1 MESRRSGHVRPSLPD
16 PTPPGS
22 KVWTGMA
29 RTSARDMCKSLGS
42 NPWATGP
49 RRLAGCYLFSR
60 RPMLRARHPNSREN
74 FDAGHSRSMR
84 LQRLPAR
91 RSLHLQVV
99 AKSCCEVRAR
109 DSRVSSS
116 IFFMKGH
123 CLFSVAVLKQTV
135 HTLEVYQYFAGSSGL
150 VMLTSCQHQPQETRV
165 ATRCQFLTTSSMLSC
180 YDLEVARSW
189 ARPQSL
195 VEMGLLTLC
204 GAAESQTPLP
214 CLNAFTERSTLPGC
228 KRNLRSAWT
237 LLWRSQSTRK
247 PKSREPIGQHQNWH

>member
-1 MESRRSGHVRPSLPD
+1 
-16 PTPPGS
+16 
-22 KVWTGMA
+22 
-29 RTSARDMCKSLGS
+29 MCKSLGS

-49 RRLAGCYLFSR
+49 RRPAGCNLLSR

-74 FDAGHSRSMR
+74 FDADHSRSMR

-99 AKSCCEVRAR
+99 AKSRFKVRAR

-135 HTLEVYQYFAGSSGL
+135 HTLGFYQYFAGSSGL
-150 VMLTSCQHQPQETRV
+150 L
-165 ATRCQFLTTSSMLSC
+165 LSC

-214 CLNAFTERSTLPGC
+214 CLNASRSAALCLGA
-228 KRNLRSAWT
+228 KRNLRST
-237 LLWRSQSTRK
+237 LDSGIVTAWRSQSTRK
-247 PKSREPIGQHQNWH
+247 PKSREPIGERQNWH